1 MLTSDLEARERK
13 GIQVAKFL
21 DQNFY
26 PPKIENWFQKEPYYH
41 WVRNFKKTS
50 PFEGSEIKIE
60 TKKQVYYLHEHICPY
75 TEELTF
81 LLPIYAVKKKRGLKK
96 EYYSFLLEEDAKNH
110 IDFYCFYQEQDGE
123 ITSVYGFFVPRK
135 KLQSFL
141 TERGITQERIY
152 QGIKQGKRWK
162 EDTIWTLSS
171 EGKEIWK
178 EGYLYA
184 VPSLHSRMIFLGL
197 KEEVF
202 IFLDVHKLC
211 VAENHSFV

>member
-1 MLTSDLEARERK
+1 MRTSDLEARERK

-21 DQNFY
+21 DQNIY
-26 PPKIENWFQKEPYYH
+26 PQKIENWFQKEPYYH

-60 TKKQVYYLHEHICPY
+60 TKEQVYYLHEHICPY

-123 ITSVYGFFVPRK
+123 ITGVHGFFVPRK

-162 EDTIWTLSS
+162 EDAIWTLSS
-171 EGKEIWK
+171 EGKGIWK

-184 VPSLHSRMIFLGL
+184 VPSLRSRMIFLGL
-197 KEEVF
+197 REE
-202 IFLDVHKLC
+202 IFTSLAVHKLS
-211 VAENHSFV
+211 VTENHSFV